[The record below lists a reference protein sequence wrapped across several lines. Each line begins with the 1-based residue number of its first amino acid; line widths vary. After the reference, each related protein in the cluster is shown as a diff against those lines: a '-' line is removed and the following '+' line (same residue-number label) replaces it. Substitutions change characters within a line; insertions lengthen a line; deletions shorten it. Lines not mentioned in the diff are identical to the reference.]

1 MLELRDFISRVIV
14 DIVEGINDANGRLEG
29 KDALV
34 SPALVH
40 ERQMVNQNGS
50 LPHVERINFDVALT
64 ASESSKEGMDV
75 SGGVG
80 VKVLSA
86 KMEGKGEQAESSST
100 VSRIQ
105 FSLPIILPQN
115 QYTRAL

>member
-1 MLELRDFISRVIV
+1 MLELKDFISRVIV
-14 DIVEGINDANGRLEG
+14 DIVEGINDANSKLSG

-40 ERQMVNQNGS
+40 ERQMINRNGA
-50 LPHVERINFDVALT
+50 LPHVERIHFDVALT
-64 ASESSKEGMDV
+64 ASESSSEEINA

-86 KMEGKGEQAESSST
+86 KLEGKGEQGESSST

-105 FSLPIILPQN
+105 FSVPIILPQN
-115 QYTRAL
+115 QYTRLG